1 MRTLSAVV
9 SLAAV
14 MWVFLIPGAAYGVQA
29 DRNDANEVVLVKV
42 QELNLTD
49 EQESK
54 IADIRKEFAPKVEA
68 AARELDG
75 MVKEE
80 VEKVRAV
87 LTPEQ
92 RQKLQGLREERK
104 EHRFE
109 GLVEG
114 CAHLK
119 ELDLT
124 DAEISQIQQIRN
136 EFRPKI
142 VKAMEEFKGILNDD
156 QKKTRAQSLLSGKK
170 HREIL
175 ESLNLTDAQKQKAAS
190 VCKEVCGMV
199 REEMEKIRDVLTAE
213 QQEKLGELKDERHD
227 RVRDRL
233 ACAIGNFKELNLT
246 DEQKA
251 SIANIRTE
259 FRPKIHEAGNKLRAA
274 ARDEIHMIV
283 AVIKG
288 T

>member
-9 SLAAV
+9 CLSAV
-14 MWVFLIPGAAYGVQA
+14 MCLCLTLGAAYEAKA
-29 DRNDANEVVLVKV
+29 DRNEANDELMVTV
-42 QELNLTD
+42 QDLNLTD
-49 EQESK
+49 EQETK
-54 IADIRKEFAPKVEA
+54 IADIRKEWSPKVEEA
-68 AARELDG
+68 AKELVG
-75 MVKEE
+75 IVREE

-92 RQKLQGLREERK
+92 REKLQALKEERK

-109 GLVEG
+109 GLVEK

-124 DAEISQIQQIRN
+124 DAEHSQIEQIRN

-142 VKAMEEFKGILNDD
+142 VQAMEGFRGILND
-156 QKKTRAQSLLSGKK
+156 QQRKTREQSLLAGKTR
-170 HREIL
+170 REIL
-175 ESLNLTDAQKQKAAS
+175 ESLNLTAAQKEKAAT
-190 VCKEVCGMV
+190 VAKEVGTVV

-213 QQEKLGELKDERHD
+213 QQEKLGELKDERRDH
-227 RVRDRL
+227 VRDRL
-233 ACAIGNFKELNLT
+233 ACAIANFNELNLT
-246 DEQKA
+246 NEQKT
-251 SIANIRTE
+251 SLANIRTE
-259 FRPKIHEAGNKLRAA
+259 FRPKIHEAGNKLRGAV
-274 ARDEIHMIV
+274 REEMGMIL